1 MAGRTE
7 TPDKRASRSRPLT
20 GGRTPRRSGAGPE
33 TPTRS
38 PQQRPPSKGGRRPAG
53 GAKGRTTKGRAPAR
67 RGGPGPIVRTLRGG
81 WVLTARGLGSLV
93 RTLGRAR
100 DVDAAH
106 RRDGVA
112 LGLVV
117 LAVLTAAGV
126 WWGAGGP
133 VGAGLDIGLRT
144 IIGAAALVL
153 PVVLLGVA
161 VILLRTDPSPETR
174 PRSVVGALLLGVAVL
189 AVWHLVTGAPRDLG
203 GRRAA
208 GGVIG
213 AVVADPLARGVTTWI
228 AGIVLVLV
236 GLYGLL
242 VLTGT
247 PVREVGERLRA
258 LVTGEHP
265 DDEWGGPEDV
275 DVDGVD
281 VGTTARRRPRRIR
294 RRRRGEDADRGA
306 TRTPP
311 PTRPAT
317 ASAPRAPCP
326 TSRRRPRA
334 PRPRRRARPPRRR
347 AREGGSRPRRRPPS
361 CPT

>member
-1 MAGRTE
+1 M
-7 TPDKRASRSRPLT
+7 
-20 GGRTPRRSGAGPE
+20 
-33 TPTRS
+33 
-38 PQQRPPSKGGRRPAG
+38 
-53 GAKGRTTKGRAPAR
+53 
-67 RGGPGPIVRTLRGG
+67 RTLRGG

-126 WWGAGGP
+126 WWEAGGP

-189 AVWHLVTGAPRDLG
+189 AVWHLVAGAPRDLA

-208 GGVIG
+208 G
-213 AVVADPLARGVTTWI
+213 A
-228 AGIVLVLV
+228 
-236 GLYGLL
+236 
-242 VLTGT
+242 
-247 PVREVGERLRA
+247 
-258 LVTGEHP
+258 
-265 DDEWGGPEDV
+265 
-275 DVDGVD
+275 
-281 VGTTARRRPRRIR
+281 
-294 RRRRGEDADRGA
+294 
-306 TRTPP
+306 
-311 PTRPAT
+311 
-317 ASAPRAPCP
+317 
-326 TSRRRPRA
+326 
-334 PRPRRRARPPRRR
+334 
-347 AREGGSRPRRRPPS
+347 
-361 CPT
+361 

>member
-1 MAGRTE
+1 M
-7 TPDKRASRSRPLT
+7 
-20 GGRTPRRSGAGPE
+20 
-33 TPTRS
+33 
-38 PQQRPPSKGGRRPAG
+38 
-53 GAKGRTTKGRAPAR
+53 
-67 RGGPGPIVRTLRGG
+67 RTLRGG

-208 GGVIG
+208 GV
-213 AVVADPLARGVTTWI
+213 
-228 AGIVLVLV
+228 
-236 GLYGLL
+236 
-242 VLTGT
+242 
-247 PVREVGERLRA
+247 
-258 LVTGEHP
+258 
-265 DDEWGGPEDV
+265 
-275 DVDGVD
+275 
-281 VGTTARRRPRRIR
+281 
-294 RRRRGEDADRGA
+294 
-306 TRTPP
+306 
-311 PTRPAT
+311 
-317 ASAPRAPCP
+317 
-326 TSRRRPRA
+326 
-334 PRPRRRARPPRRR
+334 
-347 AREGGSRPRRRPPS
+347 
-361 CPT
+361 